1 MQLQKVMFFIN
12 TCWISF
18 QKGRGGW
25 EGEGRSSAGLSQ
37 SCSWKNQQNNT
48 DFMPTKRIRLPFSMV
63 CMMFNSPFWKK
74 GHTRSRCVSQVG
86 GRSVALCCFS
96 HYWLVLYLFL
106 VNSFILGIVLQR
118 LFLPSLPFSSSPPL
132 PNPSSSSSSSQLLYL
147 QGWFVLLNW
156 LSPASAVHNKSLT

>member
-1 MQLQKVMFFIN
+1 MVGKVRADPQQI
-12 TCWISF
+12 
-18 QKGRGGW
+18 
-25 EGEGRSSAGLSQ
+25 LSQ

-48 DFMPTKRIRLPFSMV
+48 DFMPAKRIRLPFSMV

-74 GHTRSRCVSQVG
+74 GHTRSRRVSQVG

-132 PNPSSSSSSSQLLYL
+132 PSPIPPPPPPLPSCFTFKDDLFY
-147 QGWFVLLNW
+147 
-156 LSPASAVHNKSLT
+156 